1 MNELELKFR
10 VLPSQRAGLLKALGN
25 RKLER
30 LPLLARHV
38 DTADGLLARHRMALR
53 LRQEGGHQVQTLKG
67 IGPHALERLEH
78 NVELGAVGP
87 DAASMTVDPR
97 RHEGSPVGERLLAL
111 LEAHGNPALQEVYV
125 TDVARIRRSV
135 RYRDALVEW
144 ALDEGV
150 VRAGEATAPISE
162 LELELKE
169 GDPASLY
176 AMALDWQGRHGLW
189 LDAISKSERA
199 QLLVRGQAFSAP
211 VKAQRPHWDKKAAQ
225 VMSGGQML
233 RTLVSTCLSQILPN
247 ASEIAA
253 GSLEAEH
260 VHQLRVGLRR
270 LRSAL
275 GEMAAFAG
283 ALDPPWEAP
292 VRRVFAALGAVRDHE
307 VFLDSLAPR
316 LLRAGAPV
324 ADFADAVSVDKDR
337 QLLGELVRGGPFQAS
352 LLQLAAFAHGRDA
365 EVDAHEHAPVG
376 ALAHLRD
383 RLTRMQHRV
392 TRDAKH
398 FETMA
403 FAQQHRVR
411 KRLKRLR
418 YVAAFLCPLYPQ
430 RDVAAWL
437 KKVKPAQEALG
448 RHVDLLTAAHRFAA
462 QASTDPRAWFA
473 AGWLQA
479 QTMDSTRESRKALE
493 RLARAEVFW

>member
-38 DTADGLLARHRMALR
+38 DTADGLLARHHMALR
-53 LRQEGGHQVQTLKG
+53 LRQEGGRRVQTLEG
-67 IGPHALERLEH
+67 IGPHGFERLEH
-78 NVELGAVGP
+78 DVELGAVGP

-97 RHEGSPVGERLLAL
+97 RHEGSPVGDRLLAL
-111 LEAHGNPALQEVYV
+111 LETHGNPALREVHV

-135 RYRDALVEW
+135 RHHDALVEW

-150 VRAGEATAPISE
+150 VRAGTATAPISE

-169 GDPASLY
+169 GEPASLY

-199 QLLVRGQAFSAP
+199 RLLARGQAFSAP
-211 VKAQRPHWDKKAAQ
+211 VKAQPPRWDKKAARA
-225 VMSGGQML
+225 MSGEQML
-233 RTLVSTCLSQILPN
+233 RTLAATCLSQILPN

-275 GEMAAFAG
+275 REMAGFAG
-283 ALDPPWEAP
+283 ALDPEWETP

-307 VFLDSLAPR
+307 VFLDSVAPR
-316 LLRAGAPV
+316 LLHAGAPV
-324 ADFADAVSVDKDR
+324 ADFADAVSVDEDE
-337 QLLGELVRGGPFQAS
+337 QALGGLVRGGPFQAA
-352 LLQLAAFAHGRDA
+352 LLQLMAFAYGGDPRPGP
-365 EVDAHEHAPVG
+365 HEHAHSA
-376 ALAHLRD
+376 ALAVLCD
-383 RLTRMQHRV
+383 RLTRMQRQV
-392 TRDAKH
+392 ARDAKR

-462 QASTDPRAWFA
+462 QASADPRAWFA